1 MLKMTPIAA
10 AVFLLAGCAS
20 QTRVIQQDAQDAHDS
35 ARAHLSSPAPQAHD
49 PVNKVRFSD
58 NVVLPVVEVAAEVED
73 NWLSKKHLQLKNDKR
88 RPLSLQEIVKMCFDQ
103 GIYITSAQLSL
114 DQYTYSGL
122 GFADMG
128 VEAGLRIILGPMGL
142 DYDLDEK
149 TKTIVIRPMASRT
162 WYLNVGNRRT
172 SFGSNS
178 ASSGAVGIAT
188 AGGVTGQQGQTGQ
201 GQQQGGQGGSG
212 QSTQSQT
219 SGAQGQNG
227 QSQGATVAQSS
238 ASAPAGTSISS
249 TDDFWGSLRAEL
261 TSRLE
266 VLLPNQN
273 PAQDNANQ
281 PQGQVVPAI
290 APLGTPNMVMP
301 GQQAQNAMPGSGNQ
315 PGGAT
320 DLFTRKKVGTFALNP
335 ETGAITVQAPSWV
348 LNDLDKYLSR
358 VRDMYNSLI
367 SFNGEIVMVTTDDNA
382 SEGLDISSFARF
394 AKARYGLAYSNNALG
409 GVTVNFSGNS
419 LIPSISSN
427 NAPISN
433 TLLGVVS
440 PLDGLQVFNN
450 YLRNYGTVK
459 IIQKPL
465 VAVPSGVPG
474 EFSKTVTRY
483 FNSVSQNTASGGIGQ
498 ASVGTQNTLT
508 PVDFGTSLRIYPR
521 LDVSTNLIRA
531 QITLNQTIQSGTQ
544 TVQQSLNSGNNVVP
558 VSQPI
563 PIVTRLLYQGEALL
577 ADGDLIV
584 VGGQTDDETD
594 STDGGVPGLKDG
606 ILSPIFGQKS
616 SVKRFGTYYFAVRV
630 SVQRQN

>member
-1 MLKMTPIAA
+1 MFKTTPIAA
-10 AVFLLAGCAS
+10 AVLMLAGCAS
-20 QTRVIQQDAQDAHDS
+20 QTQLSQADAQDAHDV
-35 ARAHLSSPAPQAHD
+35 ARGHLSAPTPAAREA
-49 PVNKVRFSD
+49 VNTVRFND
-58 NVVLPVVEVAAEVED
+58 HVVLPVVEVAQEVED
-73 NWLSKKHLQLKNDKR
+73 NWLAKKRLKLRNDKK

-103 GIYITSAQLSL
+103 GIYITSAQLPL

-122 GFADMG
+122 GFEETG
-128 VEAGLRIILGPMGL
+128 VEAGLRIILGPLGL

-149 TKTIVIRPMASRT
+149 SQTVVIRPMASRT

-178 ASSGAVGIAT
+178 ASSGAVGIA
-188 AGGVTGQQGQTGQ
+188 ASGNNQGQTGQ
-201 GQQQGGQGGSG
+201 NQAQSTQGSAGQGGQSQSSGGQQQ
-212 QSTQSQT
+212 T
-219 SGAQGQNG
+219 GQNPG
-227 QSQGATVAQSS
+227 MNGSQSS
-238 ASAPAGTSISS
+238 ASAPSGTSISS

-266 VLLPNQN
+266 VLLPSQA
-273 PAQDNANQ
+273 PVQDASNQ

-290 APLGTPNMVMP
+290 APIGAPNLAMP
-301 GQQAQNAMPGSGNQ
+301 GQNPMLYQNGLGAQN
-315 PGGAT
+315 GGAT
-320 DLFTRKKVGTFALNP
+320 DMFARKKVGTFALNP

-348 LNDLDKYLSR
+348 LHDLDKYLSR

-367 SFNGEIVMVTTDDNA
+367 SFSGEIVMVTTEDNA

-419 LIPSISSN
+419 LIPSISTN
-427 NAPISN
+427 NAPIAN
-433 TLLGVVS
+433 TLLGITS

-450 YLRNYGTVK
+450 YLRSIGTVK
-459 IIQKPL
+459 IVQKPL

-483 FNSVSQNTASGGIGQ
+483 FNSVSQNTASGGVGQ
-498 ASVGTQNTLT
+498 ATVGTQNTLT

-544 TVQQSLNSGNNVVP
+544 NVQQSLNSGANVVP
-558 VSQPI
+558 VTQPI

-606 ILSPIFGQKS
+606 VLSPIFGQKS
-616 SVKRFGTYYFAVRV
+616 NVKRVGTYYFALRV

>member
-1 MLKMTPIAA
+1 MFKITPIAA
-10 AVFLLAGCAS
+10 AALLLTGCAS
-20 QTRVIQQDAQDAHDS
+20 QTKLSQADAQDAHDV
-35 ARAHLSSPAPQAHD
+35 ARSHLSAPVPAAREA
-49 PVNKVRFSD
+49 VNTVRFSD
-58 NVVLPVVEVAAEVED
+58 NVVLPVVEVAPEVED
-73 NWLSKKHLQLKNDKR
+73 NWLAKKRLKLRNDKK

-103 GIYITSAQLSL
+103 GIYVTSAQLPL

-122 GFADMG
+122 GFDETG
-128 VEAGLRIILGPMGL
+128 VEAGLRIVLGPMGL

-149 TKTIVIRPMASRT
+149 SQTIVIRPMASRT

-178 ASSGAVGIAT
+178 ASSGAVGIA
-188 AGGVTGQQGQTGQ
+188 ASGNNQGQTGPNQQQSAQ
-201 GQQQGGQGGSG
+201 GGGAQQGGQSQSSGG
-212 QSTQSQT
+212 QQ
-219 SGAQGQNG
+219 QNG
-227 QSQGATVAQSS
+227 QNQGTNVAQST
-238 ASAPAGTSISS
+238 ASAPSGTSISS

-266 VLLPNQN
+266 VLLPSQAPVQDSSN
-273 PAQDNANQ
+273 P

-290 APLGTPNMVMP
+290 APIGVPNMAMGGQNPMMP
-301 GQQAQNAMPGSGNQ
+301 LNGSGSQN
-315 PGGAT
+315 GGAT
-320 DLFTRKKVGTFALNP
+320 DMFARKKVGTFALNP

-348 LNDLDKYLSR
+348 LHDLDKYLSR

-367 SFNGEIVMVTTDDNA
+367 SFSGEIVMVTTEDNA

-427 NAPISN
+427 NAPVAN
-433 TLLGVVS
+433 TLLGIAS
-440 PLDGLQVFNN
+440 PLDGLQIFNN
-450 YLRNYGTVK
+450 YLRNIGTVK
-459 IIQKPL
+459 IVQKPL

-483 FNSVSQNTASGGIGQ
+483 FNSVSQNTASGGVGQ
-498 ASVGTQNTLT
+498 ATVGTQNTLT

-544 TVQQSLNSGNNVVP
+544 NVQQSLNSGANVVP
-558 VSQPI
+558 VTQPI

-606 ILSPIFGQKS
+606 VLSPIFGQKS
-616 SVKRFGTYYFAVRV
+616 NVKRVGTYYFALRV